1 MSDDLETVTAAIH
14 ELADRQAAREVLAL
28 TFGGELAIT
37 ITEHDGDYRLHVHVE
52 GGQFSIALSALDVL
66 GLRSMTG
73 DLVMARARKES
84 AG

>member
-37 ITEHDGDYRLHVHVE
+37 EHDGDYRLHVHVE

-66 GLRSMTG
+66 GLRALTG

-84 AG
+84 TG

>member
-52 GGQFSIALSALDVL
+52 GGQFSIALDEGV
-66 GLRSMTG
+66 RVR
-73 DLVMARARKES
+73 VMARARKES
-84 AG
+84 TE